1 MGEGIGG
8 GDLTDPAVFQGPPR
22 VPPHSTPAT
31 SRDKASSTEATEHL
45 RRARPPSSS
54 GLMATSRQAFCP
66 FPDPRPALCITCD
79 KSFPCGHEE

>member
-1 MGEGIGG
+1 M
-8 GDLTDPAVFQGPPR
+8 
-22 VPPHSTPAT
+22 PPHSTPAT

-66 FPDPRPALCITCD
+66 FPDPRFTLYITCD
-79 KSFPCGHEE
+79 KGFPYGREE